1 MPSLPGPAT
10 SAANVAG
17 TKPPLYDCRPFQ
29 MTIRSPDLGAPAGL
43 RADPRAWFASLA
55 LAGLLGG
62 AYLATLLPG
71 TGHSGDTA
79 EFQFSGRLLCVTHP
93 TGYPT
98 YLLLSHLFSR
108 LVPFASLA
116 YRANLLSAVF
126 AVLACIAL
134 RRLLLLLGARPI
146 VAFSTAFAYGFTPTF
161 WRHAVVAE
169 VYTLHVL
176 FLAVVL
182 ERFLQWHRTKR
193 RRDLLVACA
202 VYALS
207 FGNHLTMV
215 TLLPAILWIVAVTR
229 WRTLLEP
236 RSVLPVLGLIA
247 AGASQYAYPLWRA
260 LDPATPY
267 LAAEPVDLS
276 GLWSYATGAS
286 FHGAMF
292 AFTPWQLLVERVP
305 LLLAYSWSEL
315 GILSAVAL
323 AGLLCLRE
331 KVAAVFVGL
340 AFLGHAV
347 FVLSYDVPDL
357 FAFFIPTYFV
367 TVLWL
372 GVGLE
377 RLVGLAGA
385 RRRWA
390 LLCLGLPLALCLRSW
405 GRVQEEKG
413 PRAAEPM
420 HALLAEV
427 RGGAFIVAG
436 YHEYQFLLYDI
447 LAEKRGGPAVF
458 VGHQVTPEDFEA
470 YLLRDRPVYLRPL
483 RRWVPPGLPVYS
495 TKLNL
500 KRSYREAGFSVS
512 PTRWGAYRIG
522 AAPPQSSSQAKS
534 DPRPSR

>member
-1 MPSLPGPAT
+1 
-10 SAANVAG
+10 
-17 TKPPLYDCRPFQ
+17 
-29 MTIRSPDLGAPAGL
+29 
-43 RADPRAWFASLA
+43 
-55 LAGLLGG
+55 
-62 AYLATLLPG
+62 
-71 TGHSGDTA
+71 
-79 EFQFSGRLLCVTHP
+79 
-93 TGYPT
+93 
-98 YLLLSHLFSR
+98 
-108 LVPFASLA
+108 
-116 YRANLLSAVF
+116 
-126 AVLACIAL
+126 
-134 RRLLLLLGARPI
+134 
-146 VAFSTAFAYGFTPTF
+146 
-161 WRHAVVAE
+161 
-169 VYTLHVL
+169 
-176 FLAVVL
+176 
-182 ERFLQWHRTKR
+182 
-193 RRDLLVACA
+193 
-202 VYALS
+202 
-207 FGNHLTMV
+207 
-215 TLLPAILWIVAVTR
+215 
-229 WRTLLEP
+229 
-236 RSVLPVLGLIA
+236 
-247 AGASQYAYPLWRA
+247 
-260 LDPATPY
+260 
-267 LAAEPVDLS
+267 
-276 GLWSYATGAS
+276 
-286 FHGAMF
+286 MF

-331 KVAAVFVGL
+331 KTAAVFVGL

-377 RLVGLAGA
+377 RLVGIAGA

-420 HALLAEV
+420 HALLEEV

-458 VGHQVTPEDFEA
+458 VGHQVTPEDLDA

-522 AAPPQSSSQAKS
+522 AAPP
-534 DPRPSR
+534 